1 MKRNRSKNS
10 EHKKSAAQEREP
22 LPLMY
27 TRASHEYTSTH
38 TYTYAP
44 ILFAGRKMHHWDG
57 VEITKIESSEKS
69 TLRIHTSTQQILG
82 HLRTGTAPTT
92 KQCNS
97 CSYLART
104 GTTVSTVCLC
114 TSTYK
119 ERNNNN
125 KKRCA
130 CYNGD
135 RYYYHCTVHGTWEEK
150 YFFFVCGAT
159 ARRLRVLALV
169 TITLALP
176 FLPLIFFLSFLFAS
190 LSLPSITLQSNWFD
204 FCTARH

>member
-1 MKRNRSKNS
+1 MKRNRSKKS

-44 ILFAGRKMHHWDG
+44 ILFAGRKLHHWDG

-125 KKRCA
+125 KK
-130 CYNGD
+130 
-135 RYYYHCTVHGTWEEK
+135 TL
-150 YFFFVCGAT
+150 
-159 ARRLRVLALV
+159 RLL
-169 TITLALP
+169 
-176 FLPLIFFLSFLFAS
+176 
-190 LSLPSITLQSNWFD
+190 
-204 FCTARH
+204 